1 MKPLSNNVPR
11 QASAR
16 AMNAR
21 AFTLVELMVA
31 MAIFMLLTLAM
42 VGVQIFGFRINTLTS
57 SKLKSTAYSLK
68 ALDQILN
75 QVRGASSAVVGSGTS
90 MASFTSTGTNGPA
103 LMIYSPTGGSN
114 LLYLSTNAGA
124 LYEILGSNGQQMTL
138 ASNLTNQVLFQTVD
152 CHGSNISS
160 TGLEHYAIRMTLKFY
175 QVNYQAPTNVLEY
188 YTFQTEMTPR
198 SQD

>member
-152 CHGSNISS
+152 CHGNNISS
-160 TGLEHYAIRMTLKFY
+160 SGLEHYAIRMTLQFYKVDY
-175 QVNYQAPTNVLEY
+175 QVPTNVSSY

>member
-16 AMNAR
+16 AMNER

-31 MAIFMLLTLAM
+31 MTIFLMLVLAM
-42 VGVQIFGFRINTLTS
+42 VGVQIFGFKINSLTT

-75 QVRGASSAVVGSGTS
+75 QVRGASSAMVGRGTS
-90 MASFTSTGTNGPA
+90 MASFTGTGTNGPA
-103 LMIYSPTGGSN
+103 LMIFSPTGGSN
-114 LLYLSTNAGA
+114 LLYLSTNTGA
-124 LYEILGSNGQQMTL
+124 LYEIFSPTNQQMTL

-152 CHGSNISS
+152 CHGNNISS
-160 TGLEHYAIRMTLKFY
+160 TSIEHYGIRMTLQFF
-175 QVNYQAPTNVLEY
+175 QVDYKLPTNVCEY

>member
-1 MKPLSNNVPR
+1 MKPLSNSVPR
-11 QASAR
+11 QTSAW
-16 AMNAR
+16 ATNAR

-42 VGVQIFGFRINTLTS
+42 VGVQIFGFRINALTS
-57 SKLKSTAYSLK
+57 SKLISTAYSRK
-68 ALDQILN
+68 TLDQIQN
-75 QVRGASSAVVGSGTS
+75 QVRGASSAIVGTGTS
-90 MASFTSTGTNGPA
+90 MASFTSTGTTGPA

-114 LLYLSTNAGA
+114 LLYLSTTTGA
-124 LYEILGSNGQQMTL
+124 LYEIFSSGSPQMTL

-152 CHGSNISS
+152 CHGNNISS
-160 TGLEHYAIRMTLKFY
+160 TGLEHYAIRMTLSFF
-175 QVNYQAPTNVLEY
+175 QVNYQVPTNVLEY